1 MIEAIKAPLNTSL
14 EDIIRRARV
23 LKWCVDYG
31 CTTCGAHKFRAA
43 LKVFSRDQLVEEL
56 KTLKEQFLND
66 ISNRCALLLIMHEV
80 VFLENFTGL
89 SFELAGSKAGEF
101 LDRAIRIEYERR
113 LNTKIRVEKEQIAKK
128 MKDQINA
135 QKNIWG
141 AIKRK
146 DFKAISQLLSYNLDL
161 DEIGSLGVS
170 LGDALK
176 KIQN

>member
-1 MIEAIKAPLNTSL
+1 MIEVIKSPLNPSL
-14 EDIIRRARV
+14 AEIIRGARV
-23 LKWCVDYG
+23 LKWCVTYE

-66 ISNRCALLLIMHEV
+66 KSNRRALLLIMHEV

-89 SFELAGSKAGEF
+89 SFELAGTDAGEF
-101 LDRAIRIEYERR
+101 LDRAIRIEHERR
-113 LNTKIRVEKEQIAKK
+113 LDSKIRVEKEQIAKK
-128 MKDQINA
+128 IKNQINA

-146 DFKAISQLLSYNLDL
+146 DFKAISQLLSHTLDL
-161 DEIGSLGVS
+161 DEIGPLGISLS
-170 LGDALK
+170 DALK
-176 KIQN
+176 QIQN